1 MHKSA
6 LAATGLSLLI
16 SGVAVAPRAQDGAG
30 APTLSQPYVH
40 LYADAQGVSHF
51 KDEVLVI
58 KPGASGPAPLAIS
71 QSGGATLLAL
81 RRGQKEDWHR
91 APRRM
96 YLVALK
102 GMSQVTVGDGEVR
115 RFGPGSLLLM
125 DDTTGK
131 GHITQAVGSEDHVAL
146 TVPAPAP

>member
-1 MHKSA
+1 MHKNA
-6 LAATGLSLLI
+6 LAATVLSLLI
-16 SGVAVAPRAQDGAG
+16 SGAALAPRAQDGAA
-30 APTLSQPYVH
+30 APALSQPYVH

-125 DDTTGK
+125 DDTMGK